1 MTMVAQFH
9 PETNSWTNGNGQ
21 AVDVRQTWRHA
32 VAEVAENAKQAL
44 PDSHGRIDAAVK
56 IVLAGDVELQAD
68 GPVKVAS
75 QSNGATAYYLVNGE
89 CSCMDFPKAPSGF
102 CKHRLAYA
110 LYKRASALGR
120 QRLEAQLDGPQQA
133 QPVARAQAE
142 APAAALPEAPASAN
156 CYIDIAGRKVQV
168 TLRDSD
174 ESRLL
179 ARLEALLH
187 RFPVEE
193 DTGESTPAEGWC
205 SKHSVQMTRH
215 SNDRG
220 SWWSHKTAEGWCRGK

>member
-1 MTMVAQFH
+1 MELGVSDYSA
-9 PETNSWTNGNGQ
+9 N
-21 AVDVRQTWRHA
+21 V
-32 VAEVAENAKQAL
+32 KQ
-44 PDSHGRIDAAVK
+44 PCRRD
-56 IVLAGDVELQAD
+56 
-68 GPVKVAS
+68 
-75 QSNGATAYYLVNGE
+75 T
-89 CSCMDFPKAPSGF
+89 
-102 CKHRLAYA
+102 KHRLAYA

-133 QPVARAQAE
+133 QPGARAQAE

-179 ARLEALLH
+179 ARLEQLLQ

-205 SKHSVQMTRH
+205 GKHSVQMTRH

-220 SWWSHKTAEGWCRGK
+220 SWWSHKAAEGWCRGK